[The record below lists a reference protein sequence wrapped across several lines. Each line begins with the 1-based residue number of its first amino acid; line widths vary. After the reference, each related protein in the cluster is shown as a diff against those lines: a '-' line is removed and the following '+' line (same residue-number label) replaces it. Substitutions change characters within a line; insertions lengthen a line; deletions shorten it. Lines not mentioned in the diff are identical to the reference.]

1 MAYYDEDHV
10 YPVTRITAG
19 TVGESGQRIFVLQ
32 AQLGDQTVSWVI
44 EKEQAISLSR
54 TIPKLLTDIRTQY
67 PELGEPLVAAK
78 PNLALNEPLGLEFRV
93 GSMGLSY
100 DRIHDLIVLTLVD
113 AAALDPSGAELF
125 DLAEDDHQVELHVY
139 TTRGQAL
146 LLSQQAENIVVAGR
160 PLCPN
165 CGEPIDDFGHFCL
178 PVSTRGKRGGKYLQ

>member
-19 TVGESGQRIFVLQ
+19 TVGEPGQRIFVIQ
-32 AQLGDQTVSWVI
+32 AQLGDQTASWVI

-54 TIPKLLTDIRTQY
+54 TIPKLLTDIQAQY
-67 PELGEPLVAAK
+67 PELGEPLVAAT

-100 DRIHDLIVLTLVD
+100 DRIHDLIVLTLVN
-113 AAALDPSGAELF
+113 AAALDPDGVGFL
-125 DLAEDDHQVELHVY
+125 DLTEEDHRVELNLY

-146 LLSQQAENIVVAGR
+146 LLGQQAESVVVAGR

-178 PVSTRGKRGGKYLQ
+178 PSSTRGKRRGTYLQ